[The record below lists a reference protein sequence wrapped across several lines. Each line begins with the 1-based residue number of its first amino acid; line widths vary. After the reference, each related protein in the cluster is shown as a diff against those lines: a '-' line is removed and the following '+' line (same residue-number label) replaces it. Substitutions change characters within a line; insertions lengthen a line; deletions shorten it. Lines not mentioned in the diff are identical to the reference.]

1 MSEATEETDSARAAV
16 HDTINRY
23 VQVRP
28 VVRGVLLS
36 LTQRVPSRGIEVLA
50 DDDTLDP
57 EVAEAIVAILGD
69 AESRSPAEMAERIGD
84 ALRAAGRALDAD
96 VVECYRAAFYLG
108 DSWEPMATNPLFAR
122 FCANKAHMPFDKWI
136 HYFDVYAQVLA
147 PYVGTD
153 VRVLEI
159 GVFHGG
165 GLDQLRALLGEQ
177 AVLVGADVDPAS
189 RAACEGRFE
198 VAIGDQ
204 SDPEFLAHVV
214 SEYGPFDVIIDDGG
228 HSMRQQITSMEHL
241 FPTLNEGGLYLVEDT
256 HTSYWDGYQD
266 YDQTFMNWVKDRLDD
281 VNGYHHNTDEHLPI
295 WTTHVQSICVFDSIV
310 AVSKKRRFP
319 PFCEVV
325 GTGSFILNDRISESS
340 LLAYDAA
347 LTLRGAQLRAAAAE
361 VKAVTEQA
369 HAEAA
374 EARRERDVAI
384 ASAVENARERDQA
397 AQGLQTIADM
407 ENSVSWRITAPMRK
421 AKARVKD
428 YRDSM

>member
-1 MSEATEETDSARAAV
+1 MSDSVEEPDSAREVV
-16 HDTINRY
+16 HETIGRY
-23 VQVRP
+23 VPVTP
-28 VVRGVLLS
+28 VVREVLLS
-36 LTQRVPSRGIEVLA
+36 LTQGVPSRGIEVLA
-50 DDDTLDP
+50 GDDTIDP
-57 EVAEAIVAILGD
+57 AVAEAIVGILGD
-69 AESRSPAEMAERIGD
+69 TDSRTAADMAESVGD
-84 ALRAAGRALDAD
+84 VLRAAGRALDAD

-108 DSWEPMATNPLFAR
+108 DAWEHMARNPLFAR
-122 FCANKAHMPFDKWI
+122 FSANKAHMPFDKWV

-165 GLDQLRALLGEQ
+165 GLDQLRALLGEA

-204 SDPEFLAHVV
+204 SDPEFLAHVAR
-214 SEYGPFDVIIDDGG
+214 EYGPFDVIIDDGG
-228 HSMRQQITSMEHL
+228 HSMRQQITSIEHL
-241 FPTLNEGGLYLVEDT
+241 FPTLNDGGLYLVEDT

-281 VNGYHHNTDEHLPI
+281 VNGYHHNTAEQLPL
-295 WTTHVQSICVFDSIV
+295 WTTHVQSVCVFDSIV
-310 AVSKKRRFP
+310 TLAKKRRFP

-347 LTLRGAQLRAAAAE
+347 LTLRGSQLKQTERVSAAA
-361 VKAVTEQA
+361 VEQA
-369 HAEAA
+369 RVEVA
-374 EARRERDVAI
+374 EARRERDIAVA
-384 ASAVENARERDQA
+384 AAVENARERDEA
-397 AQGLQTIADM
+397 AKGLATISAM
-407 ENSVSWRITAPMRK
+407 ENSVSWRITEPLRK
-421 AKARVKD
+421 VKGKVKG
-428 YRDSM
+428 YRDSR